1 MDMYMNKIKEK
12 IVFKE
17 DELSRSKVLYGIVIE
32 EDDLFIK
39 VRTVDNNI
47 FTVNKKYIIFRKVGG
62 C

>member
-1 MDMYMNKIKEK
+1 MYMNKIKEK